1 MGKLLYDGWHKIEEV
16 ITENARYETVT
27 REKLHLK
34 SAVAA
39 IVTDAKGKIG
49 LVRQFRPAIAD
60 YTFEIPAGVLDNP
73 KLTPLGI
80 ITQELYEECAITEDK
95 IESISWEDMP
105 SFHMVVG
112 SSDATISL
120 CRVTLKEEMMSNY
133 IIDDADVETA
143 HWISFDEFE
152 RLVYKGKIK
161 DGKTLLAYYIL
172 KDEFY

>member
-1 MGKLLYDGWHKIEEV
+1 
-16 ITENARYETVT
+16 
-27 REKLHLK
+27 
-34 SAVAA
+34 
-39 IVTDAKGKIG
+39 
-49 LVRQFRPAIAD
+49 
-60 YTFEIPAGVLDNP
+60 
-73 KLTPLGI
+73 
-80 ITQELYEECAITEDK
+80 
-95 IESISWEDMP
+95 MP

>member
-1 MGKLLYDGWHKIEEV
+1 MGKLLYDGWHKIEEI
-16 ITENARYETVT
+16 ITENTRCETVT

-39 IVTDAKGKIG
+39 IVTDSKDKIG
-49 LVRQFRPAIAD
+49 LVYQYRPAIED
-60 YTFEIPAGVLDNP
+60 YTFEIPAGVLDDP

-80 ITQELYEECAITEDK
+80 IIQELYEECLITEAAID
-95 IESISWEDMP
+95 SISWQDMP

-120 CRVTLKEEMMSNY
+120 CRITLKEEMMQNY
-133 IIDDADVETA
+133 FIDDADVDSA
-143 HWISFDEFE
+143 HWVTFGELE
-152 RLVYKGKIK
+152 HLVRKGKIK

-172 KDEFY
+172 KDERF

>member
-16 ITENARYETVT
+16 ITENTRCETVT

-39 IVTDAKGKIG
+39 IATDSKGKIG
-49 LVRQFRPAIAD
+49 LVYQYRPTIEE
-60 YTFEIPAGVLDNP
+60 YTFEIPAGVLDDP

-80 ITQELYEECAITEDK
+80 MIQELYEECAITEDE
-95 IESISWEDMP
+95 IESIVSENMP
-105 SFHMVVG
+105 TFHMVVG

-120 CRVTLKEEMMSNY
+120 YRITLKEEMMQNY
-133 IIDDADVETA
+133 FIDDADVDSA
-143 HWISFDEFE
+143 HWVTFEELE
-152 RLVYKGKIK
+152 RLVRNGKIK

-172 KDEFY
+172 KDERF